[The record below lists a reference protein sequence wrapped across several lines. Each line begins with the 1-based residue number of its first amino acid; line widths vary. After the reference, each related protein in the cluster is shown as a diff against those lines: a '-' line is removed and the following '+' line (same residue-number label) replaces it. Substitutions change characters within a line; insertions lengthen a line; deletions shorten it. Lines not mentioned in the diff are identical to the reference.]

1 MAIRIAALL
10 AAPLAMS
17 CGGVKSAGEA
27 DAGAGGDVDA
37 SSGSDGSPVDAAPRC
52 AVAERY
58 EVFSADDSSASAG
71 GTAADGLFVFA
82 GLGDGDLFKVTF
94 ATGFEPYLGAD
105 GLSDPSDGSGT
116 QDDLVVP
123 GAVDIVGPQLAYATA
138 GVAVE
143 IFGDVSGETFEQ
155 SYYATGGSVQLDSVD
170 GQLAFSVQ
178 DVTFEHVH
186 IDPETLEQTT
196 DSSGCVTSIGAA
208 TVIATIEARSR

>member
-10 AAPLAMS
+10 TVPWTIS
-17 CGGVKSAGEA
+17 CGGVNSADEA
-27 DAGAGGDVDA
+27 DAGPGDDVDA
-37 SSGSDGSPVDAAPRC
+37 SGSADAAPLC

-58 EVFSADDSSASAG
+58 ELLSADDSSASAG

-94 ATGFEPYLGAD
+94 VPGFEPYLGTD
-105 GLSDPSDGSGT
+105 GLPDPTDGSGT

-123 GAVDIVGPQLAYATA
+123 GPVDIVATQLAYATA

-143 IFGDVSGETFEQ
+143 IFGNVSGETFEQ

-170 GQLAFSVQ
+170 GQLTFSVN

-186 IDPETLEQTT
+186 IDPDTLEQTT
-196 DSSGCVTSIGAA
+196 DPSGCTTSIDAG
-208 TVIATIEARSR
+208 TVIATIQPQ

>member
-1 MAIRIAALL
+1 MRYAVAIRIAALL
-10 AAPLAMS
+10 AVPWAIS
-17 CGGVKSAGEA
+17 CGGVNSADEA
-27 DAGAGGDVDA
+27 DAGSGDDVDA
-37 SSGSDGSPVDAAPRC
+37 SGSADAAPLC
-52 AVAERY
+52 AVAGRY
-58 EVFSADDSSASAG
+58 EELTADDSSASAG

-94 ATGFEPYLGAD
+94 APGFAPYLGAD
-105 GLSDPSDGSGT
+105 GVPDPTDGSGT

-123 GAVDIVGPQLAYATA
+123 GPVDIVGTQLAYATA

-143 IFGDVSGETFEQ
+143 IFGNVSGETAEQ

-170 GQLAFSVQ
+170 GQLTFSIE

-196 DSSGCVTSIGAA
+196 DPSGCVTSIGAGS
-208 TVIATIEARSR
+208 VVATISAQ